1 MKLIKAI
8 SSYKTYIKLK
18 EVQSNQRLLRR
29 YLEMFNV
36 WSNSTNGQVRSIFDT
51 LSLPDHI
58 LTFSKESVTQQSRS
72 NRDIKLHLCTRKIKS
87 LKVVSATFLLVYFR
101 CLKESTFETR
111 KNAFYFTSKALFVLE
126 IIKF

>member
-1 MKLIKAI
+1 
-8 SSYKTYIKLK
+8 
-18 EVQSNQRLLRR
+18 
-29 YLEMFNV
+29 MFNV
-36 WSNSTNGQVRSIFDT
+36 WSNSTNGQVRSTFDT
-51 LSLPDHI
+51 LSLSDHI

-72 NRDIKLHLCTRKIKS
+72 NRDVKLHLCTRKIKS
-87 LKVVSATFLLVYFR
+87 LKVVFATFLLVCFG